1 MSWYTDY
8 KLIKDG
14 DGYILAIYLNQ
25 DSEFAKEFL
34 SNKESPLK
42 LEDKLAD
49 LIKEKFSNIKINT
62 VKLIVGAVTV
72 VSIPFYA
79 SMASAAGAAP
89 SSTSQTGTVTA
100 SSLNVRA
107 GPSTS
112 HSIMHTL
119 WNGNQ
124 INVIG
129 ESGNW
134 YNIRLSDG
142 RTGWV
147 SKDYIASQ
155 MNTTGTVTATRLNVR
170 TGPSTSHNIMHTL
183 WNGNRVNIIGESG
196 NWYNIRLSDGRTG
209 WVSKDY
215 IASQMNKTG
224 TVTATRLNVR
234 TGPSTSHSIMH
245 TLWNGNRVNV
255 IDESDGWYKIRLSDG
270 RTGWV
275 SKTYLQITETN
286 QQDTKQ
292 QKIDKVIATA
302 KSLIGTPYVYG
313 GESLQEGGFDCSGFT
328 QYVYKQVGVSLNR
341 ISSDQAVQG
350 IYVSR
355 SNIQPGDLVFFSFNA
370 NNKVDH
376 VGIYIG
382 DGQMIHS
389 PRTGDTV
396 KTTNINVSYWQQRYV
411 TARRLIY

>member
-119 WNGNQ
+119 
-124 INVIG
+124 
-129 ESGNW
+129 
-134 YNIRLSDG
+134 
-142 RTGWV
+142 
-147 SKDYIASQ
+147 
-155 MNTTGTVTATRLNVR
+155 
-170 TGPSTSHNIMHTL
+170 
-183 WNGNRVNIIGESG
+183 
-196 NWYNIRLSDGRTG
+196 
-209 WVSKDY
+209 
-215 IASQMNKTG
+215 
-224 TVTATRLNVR
+224 
-234 TGPSTSHSIMH
+234 
-245 TLWNGNRVNV
+245 
-255 IDESDGWYKIRLSDG
+255 
-270 RTGWV
+270 
-275 SKTYLQITETN
+275 
-286 QQDTKQ
+286 
-292 QKIDKVIATA
+292 
-302 KSLIGTPYVYG
+302 
-313 GESLQEGGFDCSGFT
+313 
-328 QYVYKQVGVSLNR
+328 
-341 ISSDQAVQG
+341 
-350 IYVSR
+350 
-355 SNIQPGDLVFFSFNA
+355 
-370 NNKVDH
+370 
-376 VGIYIG
+376 
-382 DGQMIHS
+382 
-389 PRTGDTV
+389 
-396 KTTNINVSYWQQRYV
+396 
-411 TARRLIY
+411 

>member
-14 DGYILAIYLNQ
+14 DGYTLAIYLNE
-25 DSEFAKEFL
+25 DSEFANEFL
-34 SNKESPLK
+34 SNAKSSKK
-42 LEDKLAD
+42 LEDKVSD

-79 SMASAAGAAP
+79 SMASAAGATP

-100 SSLNVRA
+100 SSLNVRS

-119 WNGNQ
+119 WNGNR

-129 ESGNW
+129 ESDNW

-155 MNTTGTVTATRLNVR
+155 MSTTGTVTATRLNVR
-170 TGPSTSHNIMHTL
+170 TGPSTSN
-183 WNGNRVNIIGESG
+183 
-196 NWYNIRLSDGRTG
+196 
-209 WVSKDY
+209 
-215 IASQMNKTG
+215 
-224 TVTATRLNVR
+224 
-234 TGPSTSHSIMH
+234 SIMH

-255 IDESDGWYKIRLSDG
+255 IGESDGWYNIRLSDG

-275 SKTYLQITETN
+275 SKTYLQVTGSN

-313 GESLQEGGFDCSGFT
+313 GESLEEGGFDCSGFT
-328 QYVYKQVGVSLNR
+328 QYVYKQVGYNLNR

-355 SNIQPGDLVFFSFNA
+355 SNMQPGDLVFSSFNA
-370 NNKVDH
+370 NGKVDH
-376 VGIYIG
+376 VGIYLG
-382 DGQMIHS
+382 NGQMIHS
-389 PRTGDTV
+389 PSTGDTV
-396 KTTNINVSYWQQRYV
+396 KITNINVSYWQQRYV